1 MRSLLMTLLLC
12 AASLPAFAVDLQVS
26 DLSDTGSDP
35 TPAGGVVTYSITV
48 ENSDADVADGAYVL
62 LDLPP
67 GTTAVS
73 LPPFCSAN
81 AVVPTRIECN
91 LGSLEGVLAGGQPV
105 TFQIQVDT
113 GALPPGL
120 ITIDAAVGQSPLPDP
135 SIPLSDLPDTDP
147 FFAGDENAADNRASQ
162 STTLIDSADLS
173 LEKTA
178 SPNPAVA
185 GGIVTFTIAVTNN
198 GPSDA
203 TNFSVNDSLPA
214 GLNYIDGSASGTGWT
229 FVGPNG
235 TFAGTLPAGQTATY
249 TFQAQVTATS
259 GSVVNSADVTATGT
273 PDPNPSNNVDDV
285 SVGIGEGADMRIN
298 KSVSPAPAT
307 AGETVTFTILVTND
321 GPGAAENV
329 SFTDPMPPGFNI
341 TGGNEPAGW
350 TCTTGPL
357 GGQRTCTHNGPYPA
371 GSSDTFTITA
381 TVPASGPGS
390 SGDQTNTATVTAD
403 TADPAPNDNSS
414 SVTFTVLTPG
424 ADLALTK
431 DKQPALVNVWDGTE
445 PDLDSQMTTTI
456 NVTNQGPDTV
466 TGQLVVVDTLAP
478 GEQFLGGGPTPPWTC
493 TAAPAIYIGPG
504 NPQVVTCTLD
514 ASALPLASG
523 QSAPPLTITTR
534 AREEG
539 TLTNNACT
547 GGSGG
552 SPEPITGGGA
562 NVDGNPGNDCSGD
575 GSGSTTESADLSI
588 TKQTNGP
595 GTADNTLPV
604 TYTSFTYTIT
614 VSNAGPNGTPGVV
627 INDPIPGFIPNRSTA
642 TVVGPPAWTCSI
654 DGGGSLVCRS
664 GATIL
669 APGTSATA
677 TVTVSGPLDD
687 SAARPAGICGAVAM
701 PAGAWC
707 NTAGVAVDPAI
718 PGAIGEIDDSN
729 NTASDFVRIPRVAN
743 VQTTAKTITTGTTGQ
758 VGVSSQSRID
768 YRNEGPSTVPGVVF
782 RDVIGLPPNDS
793 GFVVATATRDGAGD
807 TVCTAV
813 GGANVTTVA
822 SPAGPR
828 FHTEGSGA
836 GEVTI
841 TCTPLDM
848 ASGQVNSM
856 TVVIVPIFNL
866 TGNPARA
873 FPDTGTFFFDR
884 NGDGAPDPSGGTDAS
899 GDFEFNTVATNADDV
914 KAAALTFATGE
925 VDLITNKVDIGF
937 AGGVDPMGYDPTDPS
952 QNFVTYRITVLNNGG
967 PSIATG
973 VRITD
978 VISPQAGATV
988 RYDGASAS
996 EGGPFLPGACN
1007 ITAGSNPVTGPA
1019 TLTLTCFM
1027 PGAGFDN
1034 NQLGVIGVNAE
1045 SALYVR
1051 FEYLTAP
1058 SATGDTLVDQASSAA
1073 NETDTQ
1079 PGNNSE
1085 NENTSIRTRADLAV
1099 SKTTVTQ
1106 TPAASPAVALPP
1118 TVDPVTVREPFFYV
1132 IEAVN
1137 NGPGSSLTLDRSG
1150 TNPLNGPGTRVVD
1163 TLPAGVIVTGAIT
1176 WQKIGP
1182 DPPGP
1187 DEVPNGTGT
1196 CTLSGSTIDCS
1207 VGDLTFVPGN
1217 GGRVRIIVPARW
1229 DSVPPGGTSS
1239 NTATVST
1246 QQVDNINGND
1256 TVTVPLGVIASTIT
1270 GTVFED
1276 RDRTGGNGG
1285 VPQDAGTEPRI
1296 PGVALA
1302 LAGTDVYGNAISLTT
1317 TTDASGNFTFG
1328 ELSPSTSGYTI
1339 TETQPVGF
1347 VNGPVDPPPP
1357 SLGGTYARGTPDS
1370 SYATIPVGRQDAG
1383 INYNFPELINASL
1396 SGFVY
1401 SDVDFSNTRTPGTDL
1416 PIVGAT
1422 VELLDAAS
1430 SSLLQTATTDGN
1442 GAYSFVNLD
1451 PLVIYTLREPLPAG
1465 DFNNAPLAVNPGL
1478 VSGAPCATG
1487 CVRGTAVGGDPLTT
1501 DRISTIDLAVGNG
1514 QGTEFNFGEN
1524 PQDTAISGRVW
1535 LDLDNDGVIDTGEAG
1550 IANIGIRLSGIN
1562 ENGLPVLRDTTT
1574 DVDGNY
1580 SFTAIVPGTYTVTE
1594 LTQPPGTFN
1603 GITVVGSLG
1612 GTATDLATTPS
1623 AISAITTTAGVAG
1636 TGYNFG
1642 EIQPASITG
1651 RVFYDFNNDGVF
1663 DSGEAGIATVAINL
1677 TGTADSGAAV
1687 NVSANSDAN
1696 GVFTFPDL
1704 RPGTYTLTEP
1714 TQPPGTNNGITT
1726 AGTINGA
1733 ASGTATPVATVP
1745 SAISNIALPAGGAS
1759 IENRF
1764 GEIADGSI
1772 SGRVW
1777 LDNNND
1783 GVINL
1788 IENGLPN
1795 EQIQLAG
1802 IVSGG
1807 GAITRSVITLA
1818 DGTWS
1823 FTSLPPGTYIVTQP
1837 NQPPDTLSGITVA
1850 GTGGGT
1856 ATGAATTP
1864 STVVGI
1870 SLAISQA
1877 VDGYNFGEIPPASI
1891 IGRVYIDGNRNGV
1904 PDTIEVGIA
1913 NVAVVLSGIDDLGQG
1928 VSVPGTTGPLG
1939 AFRFENLRPGQYLV
1953 TEPDQPPATS
1963 DGITEAGNI
1972 DGTRAG
1978 SATQVGE
1985 LPSRIRDI
1993 ILGPG
1998 RIALDNL
2005 FGEFPTGALSGRVW
2019 LDTNNDG
2026 VIDTS
2031 ETGIAS
2037 VTIQLTGQ
2045 SLTGTPVSLTQTTDA
2060 DGRYRFEGLPAGT
2073 YVLTEPD
2080 QPPGTVNGITVP
2092 GSSTGTAT
2100 APNTVPSQISGILL
2114 TLNQEAINYNF
2125 GEAPGASIAGKVYI
2139 DENLNGA
2146 FDAGEAGIPNVIVT
2160 LTGNDDLGQTVNAPL
2175 PALAMAL
2182 VVNGSTATDANGDYI
2197 FDTLRPG
2204 TYTVTEPDQPP
2215 LTTDGVTTPGTVN
2228 GVSDGTA
2235 TPRGTL
2241 PSAISAITLTP
2252 GAAAIGANF
2261 GEIADSPDLKV
2272 SKTAEPAQ
2280 FTVNNIGR
2288 YSIRVRN
2295 TGPKPTVGNYVVE
2308 DRLPPGLT
2316 LAATPTGN
2324 GWACTGAIGESQLS
2338 CTSSTVIVRDQTN
2351 PDAIVVQARVAES
2364 AVASSPVNNAV
2375 LVEGGGEDQAHVP
2388 SPAERAAF
2396 SGDVTALP
2404 VCDPAITQNACRIA
2418 TPIQLASAISGTV
2431 WFDAGDDDTHLDGG
2445 DRRLDGWRVELV
2457 DPASNAVIADAVTA
2471 ADGTYRIRDLIP
2483 GVRQYVRFRHPTSG
2497 VLWGFPVTGETAGG
2511 PPAPCNP
2518 DGAIAGGTASTCRVT
2533 DQSISQ
2539 LEVVLQ
2545 SGAEL
2550 PQQSL
2555 PVDPGGVV
2563 YDVVSRDPVPGSVVT
2578 LAPSGVCAGF
2588 EPTTSILNG
2597 GAGGYSIDGT
2607 AISMTVDANGFY
2619 QFLFAPSAPARCDY
2633 TLRVTPPGGFTF
2645 PSAVIPSQPNALNP
2659 PGAVGTNFE
2668 VQPQATAPSAPIGP
2682 GTAYYLSLVAGS
2694 ATASIVHNHIPLDPA
2709 SAPGLVISKT
2719 GDRQIVELG
2728 DTLMY
2733 TITIRQTAGAPMDT
2747 VNVIDNLPPGFTYI
2761 DGTARADGSAIPD
2774 PAGKPGPRLV
2784 FTTGPISVGEQIILT
2799 YRVGVGSM
2807 QGDGINRAQAYGC
2820 SITGGCVDPNT
2831 LQPLP
2836 GVVPSNQAQY
2846 RVRITGGVFTD
2857 EGCVLGKIYVDTNN
2871 NQMQDHEE
2879 LGIPGVRMYFE
2890 DGTWMVSD
2898 SEGKYSYCG
2907 LPPKSHTLKV
2917 DASTLPVG
2925 SRLVASS
2932 NRNLGDADSLFIDL
2946 KNGELHRA
2954 DFIEGSGSNE
2964 VLEQV
2969 KARRT
2974 QGEVAAPES
2983 EVGQAPLSFES
2994 QPLRAPTQATSSA
3007 NQPPS
3012 IVAPRGARA
3021 TTEAGSVQGAATP
3034 AAVTPGA
3041 TAPDA
3046 TAPATSPVRSTLPG
3060 AAPPSVDQML
3070 PMPQPASGAES
3081 QPRPDSDS
3089 ESDPESAEPQALSA
3103 ARELTPVEAAA
3114 TSEVPR
3120 FVPALGDPAPEYP
3133 QSPETTDSAPQAV
3146 PVQSG
3151 QVDYSVNSSVAIVA
3165 VDVDRDGVPADGQ
3178 SPVHVVVQLLG
3189 EDGKPLAGQAF
3200 ATIEYSGGRV
3210 KLPGARTDELG
3221 PGQLDSDRFTPGIQ
3235 LPVDNGRA
3243 EFDLLAPDVPQDVI
3257 LRITSGGQTA
3267 ENTLSFLPEMREM
3280 IATGLIEGVINFR
3293 GTSNANPIDPV
3304 RRDDGFDRDIRRWE
3318 KEFNDGKANAAAR
3331 TAFFVKGRIKGEYLL
3346 TAAYD
3351 SDKDVRGRL
3360 LRDIQPEEF
3369 YPVYGDSSLRGFD
3382 AQSAERLYVRIDK
3395 NRSYLMYG
3403 DFQSGETLA
3412 TQTGVNSR
3420 GQIRMRSLGTYNRT
3434 ATGLGWHFE
3443 SKKVSGN
3450 VFAFEDSLR
3459 QVIDEFPSQ
3468 GSGPY
3473 GLSNNAVLEG
3483 SERVE
3488 VIVRDRNQ
3496 PSRIISVRSLARLVD
3511 YSFEPFSGRILL
3523 NTFLPGFDTE
3533 LNPVS
3538 LRVTYELDQGTE
3550 KFWVYGTDVQW
3561 RITSKFEIGGSYVQD
3576 ENPFAEFKMASA
3588 NLGYRFGKNTWMVL
3602 EAARTQSEVNTNP
3615 INQYATPA
3623 LSGLSG
3629 EVEGDAYRFEF
3640 GHDGK
3645 NFDVSLFGARTDP
3658 EFNNAASP
3666 LYGGRGEYS
3675 LEMEYAIGE
3684 RFELYVEALRSED
3697 RNPDG
3702 GERDAAGAGIR
3713 IDATKRLTLDFGVR
3727 TIDETIGI
3735 TSPWSISPPFGSTGG
3750 LSGGFASGAGG
3761 GALGFGQQPLD
3772 PATGLPVIRSNG
3784 TVPTSD
3790 LPVGTELSSDTVH
3803 AGVGYVINDKFVVGG
3818 EYEQD
3823 FNGEDRNRVALGVD
3837 YRLRERN
3844 RLYGRYERQTGLTS
3858 AYGITTADRESDAL
3872 VFGVDST
3879 YIKDTQVF
3887 SEYRMRDAISGRDI
3901 QMASGIRNSW
3911 DIKEG
3916 LRLSSAAEH
3925 VRIYDGD
3932 TGDATALAFGLDYS
3946 ANPLWRGA
3954 ARIEYRI
3961 SGDVDSTPDTDEQF
3975 DTTLLQL
3982 LYARKINRDWTL
3994 LARNYLL
4001 ATNYE
4006 SRGDVMQDRFQ
4017 LGVAYRDTDRNRV
4030 NALARYEYKLEED
4043 DSGIVNGFLTGGDI
4057 GQDVRTRAHI
4067 FSTHADWHP
4076 LRPWWLTGRVAAKWQ
4091 EDRFSYN
4098 DGTRVDSRFRGVLV
4112 SGRVVY
4118 DITENW
4124 DIGVLA
4130 SSFFG
4135 DNDANQY
4142 AYGVEV
4148 GRLLKQNL
4156 WLSAGYNFVGFVGDP
4171 DLTGYEYTDEGAFIR
4186 LRIKFDEDL
4195 FLREDDRY
4203 RKPEQ

>member
-1 MRSLLMTLLLC
+1 MVGLRRSASQHNREPVWRVAIHGLRSLLMSMVLC

-48 ENSDADVADGAYVL
+48 ENADVDVADGAYVL

-67 GTTAVS
+67 GTTATS
-73 LPPFCSAN
+73 LPPFCTVN

-91 LGSLEGVLAGGQPV
+91 LGSLEGVLAGGDPV

-120 ITIDAAVGQSPLPDP
+120 ITINAAVGQQPLPDP
-135 SIPLSDLPDTDP
+135 NIPLADLPDTDP
-147 FFAGDENAADNRASQ
+147 FFAGDDNLDNNRASQ

-173 LEKTA
+173 MAKSA

-185 GGIVTFTIAVTNN
+185 GGFVTFTIAVTNN
-198 GPSDA
+198 GPSAA
-203 TNFSVNDSLPA
+203 TNFSVTDSLPT
-214 GLNYIDGSASGTGWT
+214 GLNYVNGSASGTGWVFT
-229 FVGPNG
+229 SAPNG
-235 TFAGTLPAGQTATY
+235 TFPGTLPAGQTATY
-249 TFQAQVTATS
+249 TFQAQVTSTS
-259 GSVVNSADVTATGT
+259 GSVVNSANVTAVGT
-273 PDPNPSNNVDDV
+273 PDPDPTNNVDDV

-307 AGETVTFTILVTND
+307 AGQTVTFTIVVENE

-357 GGQRTCTHNGPYPA
+357 GGQRTCNHNGPYPA

-381 TVPASGPGS
+381 TVPSSGPGS
-390 SGDQTNTATVTAD
+390 SGDQTNVATVTSS

-431 DKQPALVNVWDGTE
+431 NKQPELVNVWDGTE

-493 TAAPAIYIGPG
+493 TAAPAIYVGPG
-504 NPQVVTCTLD
+504 VPQVVTCTLD
-514 ASALPLASG
+514 SSALPLPAG
-523 QSAPPLTITTR
+523 QGAPPLTITTR
-534 AREEG
+534 AREAG

-552 SPEPITGGGA
+552 SLEPITSGGA

-575 GSGSTTESADLSI
+575 GSGSTVQAADLSI

-595 GTADNTLPV
+595 GTGDNTLPV
-604 TYTSFTYTIT
+604 TYTSFTYTIV
-614 VSNAGPNGTPGVV
+614 VSNAGPNGTPAIVV
-627 INDPIPGFIPNRSTA
+627 NDPIPGFIAGRSSA
-642 TVVGPPAWTCSI
+642 SVVGPPAWTCSV
-654 DGGGSLVCRS
+654 DGGGSVVCRS
-664 GATIL
+664 GSTIL
-669 APGTSATA
+669 AAGASATI
-677 TVTVSGPLDD
+677 TVTVNGPLDD
-687 SAARPAGICGAVAM
+687 SALRPAGTCGSVAM
-701 PAGAWC
+701 PAGSWC

-718 PGAIGEIDDSN
+718 PGAIGEVDDSN
-729 NTASDFVRIPRVAN
+729 NSASDFVRIPRVAN
-743 VQTTAKTITTGTTGQ
+743 VQTTAKTITTGATGQ
-758 VGVSSQSRID
+758 VGVPSDSRID
-768 YRNEGPSTVPGVVF
+768 YRNEGPSTAPAVVF

-793 GFVVATATRDGAGD
+793 GFVVVSATRDGAG
-807 TVCTAV
+807 TTACTAV
-813 GGANVTTVA
+813 GGPNVTTVP
-822 SPAGPR
+822 SPEGPR
-828 FHTEGSGA
+828 FHTQGGPA

-848 ASGQVNSM
+848 ASGQTNSLS
-856 TVVIVPIFNL
+856 VQIIPIFNL

-873 FPDTGTFFFDR
+873 FPDTATFFFDR
-884 NGDGAPDPSGGTDAS
+884 NADGAADPSGGTDAS

-914 KAAALTFATGE
+914 KAAALTFAAGE

-937 AGGVDPMGYDPTDPS
+937 TGGVDPMGYDPTDTS
-952 QNFVTYRITVLNNGG
+952 QNFVTYRITVVNNGG
-967 PSIATG
+967 PSVATG
-973 VRITD
+973 VNITD

-988 RYDGASAS
+988 RYDGASATA
-996 EGGPFLPGACN
+996 GGPYDASACT
-1007 ITAGSNPVTGPA
+1007 IVSGTNPVTGPA
-1019 TLTLTCFM
+1019 TLTLNCVM
-1027 PGAGFDN
+1027 PGAGFPT
-1034 NQLGVIGVNAE
+1034 NQAGVIGVNAE
-1045 SALYVR
+1045 SALYIHVQ
-1051 FEYLTAP
+1051 YLSPPA
-1058 SATGDTLVDQASSAA
+1058 ATGDTLVDSATSAA
-1073 NETDTQ
+1073 NEGDTQ

-1085 NENTSIRTRADLAV
+1085 NENTSIRTRTDLAV

-1150 TNPLNGPGTRVVD
+1150 TNPLNGPGTRIVD
-1163 TLPAGVIVTGAIT
+1163 TLPAGVIVTGPIT
-1176 WQKIGP
+1176 WQKVGP
-1182 DPPGP
+1182 DPPGG

-1196 CTLSGSTIDCS
+1196 CTLNGSAIDCS
-1207 VGDLTFVPGN
+1207 VGDLTFVPGT
-1217 GGRVRIIVPARW
+1217 GGRVRILVPARW
-1229 DSVPPGGTSS
+1229 DAVPPGGTSS

-1256 TVTVPLGVIASTIT
+1256 TVTVPLGVIASSIT

-1276 RDRTGGNGG
+1276 RDRTGTNGG

-1302 LAGTDVYGNAISLTT
+1302 LAGTDVYGNAISLTA
-1317 TTDASGNFTFG
+1317 TTDGSGNFTFG
-1328 ELSPSTSGYTI
+1328 ELSPSDASGYAI
-1339 TETQPVGF
+1339 TQTQPAGF
-1347 VNGPVDPPPP
+1347 VNGPVDPPATGANAP
-1357 SLGGTYARGTPDS
+1357 SLGGTYARGTPNS
-1370 SYATIPVGRQDAG
+1370 SFATIPVGRQDAG
-1383 INYNFPELINASL
+1383 VRYNFPELINASL

-1401 SDVDFSNTRTPGTDL
+1401 SDVNFNNTRDAGTDL

-1422 VELLDAAS
+1422 VELLNAATS
-1430 SSLLQTATTDGN
+1430 AVLQTATTDGN

-1451 PLVIYTLREPLPAG
+1451 PLIVYTLREPLPAG
-1465 DFNNAPLAVNPGL
+1465 NFNNAPLSVNPGL

-1514 QGTEFNFGEN
+1514 QGTVFNFGEN
-1524 PQDTAISGRVW
+1524 PQDVALSGRVW
-1535 LDLDNDGVIDTGEAG
+1535 LDLDNDGVIDTGESG
-1550 IANIGIRLSGIN
+1550 ITNIGIRLAGIN
-1562 ENGLPVLRDTTT
+1562 SSGLPVLRETTT
-1574 DVDGNY
+1574 DADGNY
-1580 SFTAIVPGTYTVTE
+1580 AFAGFEPGTYTLTE
-1594 LTQPPGTFN
+1594 LTQPAGTFN
-1603 GITVVGSLG
+1603 GLTVPGTLG

-1623 AISAITTTAGVAG
+1623 AISGVVTTAGVAG

-1642 EIQPASITG
+1642 EIQPASIAG

-1663 DSGEAGIATVAINL
+1663 DSGEAGVATVAITL
-1677 TGTADSGAAV
+1677 AGTADTGAAV
-1687 NVSANSDAN
+1687 NTSVNSDAN
-1696 GVFTFPDL
+1696 GAFTFPDL

-1726 AGTINGA
+1726 AGTINGTP
-1733 ASGTATPVATVP
+1733 SGTATPVATVP

-1759 IENRF
+1759 VENLF

-1777 LDNNND
+1777 LDDNNN
-1783 GVINL
+1783 GVIDAG
-1788 IENGLPN
+1788 ENGLPN
-1795 EQIQLAG
+1795 EQIQLGG

-1837 NQPPDTLSGITVA
+1837 NQPPGTLSGTTVA

-1864 STVVGI
+1864 STVIGI

-1877 VDGYNFGEIPPASI
+1877 ATGYNFGEIPPGQV
-1891 IGRVYIDGNRNGV
+1891 IGRVYTDVNRDGTQDGG
-1904 PDTIEVGIA
+1904 EVGIT
-1913 NVAVVLSGIDDLGQG
+1913 NVSMVLSGTDDLGQS
-1928 VSVPGTTGPLG
+1928 VSITQNTNQFGI
-1939 AFRFENLRPGQYLV
+1939 FQFENLRPGLYRV
-1953 TEPDQPPATS
+1953 TEPNQPPNTT
-1963 DGITEAGNI
+1963 DGVTRHGDIN
-1972 DGTRAG
+1972 GTRVG
-1978 SATQVGE
+1978 ESTATGE
-1985 LPSRIRDI
+1985 LPSEIRAI
-1993 ILGPG
+1993 ALTPG
-1998 RIALDNL
+1998 RSHLNNF
-2005 FGEFPTGALSGRVW
+2005 FGEFPTGSVSGRVW
-2019 LDTNNDG
+2019 LDLDNDG
-2026 VIDTS
+2026 VIDAE
-2031 ETGIAS
+2031 ETGIAG
-2037 VTIQLTGQ
+2037 VEILLAGITPTGQ
-2045 SLTGTPVSLTQTTDA
+2045 RFDLTQTTDA
-2060 DGRYRFEGLPAGT
+2060 EGRYIFNGLPPSQVIT
-2073 YVLTEPD
+2073 LTEPN
-2080 QPPGTVNGITVP
+2080 QPAGTVNGITVP
-2092 GSSTGTAT
+2092 GSSGGVAT
-2100 APNTVPSQISGILL
+2100 APNTVPSKIDQIG
-2114 TLNQEAINYNF
+2114 LNLNEAATDYNF

-2146 FDAGEAGIPNVIVT
+2146 FDAGEPGIPNVIVT

-2182 VVNGSTATDANGDYI
+2182 VVNGSIATDGNGDYI

-2228 GVSDGTA
+2228 GVPDGTA

-2241 PSAISAITLTP
+2241 PSAISSIVLTP
-2252 GAAAIGANF
+2252 GAAAVGANF

-2272 SKTAEPAQ
+2272 SKTAAPAQ
-2280 FTVNNIGR
+2280 FTVNNIGT

-2295 TGPKPTVGNYVVE
+2295 TGPKPTAGNYVVE

-2324 GWACTGAIGESQLS
+2324 GWACTGTVGETQLS
-2338 CTSSTVIVRDQTN
+2338 CTSSTVIARDQVN
-2351 PDAIVVQARVAES
+2351 PDAIVVQARVAE
-2364 AVASSPVNNAV
+2364 AALASSPVINAV

-2388 SPAERAAF
+2388 SAAERAAF
-2396 SGDVTALP
+2396 NGDVAGLP
-2404 VCDPAITQNACRIA
+2404 DCDPAITQNACRVA
-2418 TPIQLASAISGTV
+2418 TPIQLASAVSGTV
-2431 WFDAGDDDTHLDGG
+2431 WFDGGSDDTHLDGG

-2457 DPASNAVIADAVTA
+2457 DPATNTVIADATTA

-2483 GVRQYVRFRHPTSG
+2483 GVRHYVRFRHPTSG

-2511 PPAPCNP
+2511 PPAPCGP
-2518 DGAIAGGTASTCRVT
+2518 DAAIAGGTASTCRVT
-2533 DQSISQ
+2533 DQNISQ

-2578 LAPSGVCAGF
+2578 LAPTGVCAGF
-2588 EPTTSILNG
+2588 DPATSILNG
-2597 GAGGYSIDGT
+2597 GAGGYSIDGNN
-2607 AISMTVDANGFY
+2607 ISMPVDANGFY

-2645 PSAVIPSQPNALNP
+2645 PSAVIPAQPNALSP
-2659 PGAVGTNFE
+2659 PGAVGTTFE
-2668 VQPQATAPSAPIGP
+2668 VQPQATAPSAPIGA
-2682 GTAYYLSLVAGS
+2682 GTTYYLSLNAGS
-2694 ATASIVHNHIPLDPA
+2694 ATASIVHNHIPLDPS

-2719 GDRQIVELG
+2719 GDRQIVEVG

-2733 TITIRQTAGAPMDT
+2733 TITIRQTAGSPMET
-2747 VNVIDNLPPGFTYI
+2747 VNVVDNLPPGFTYI
-2761 DGTARADGSAIPD
+2761 DGTARADGHGIAD

-2784 FTTGPISVGEQIILT
+2784 FTTGPISVGQQIILT
-2799 YRVGVGSM
+2799 YRVRIGVGSM

-2820 SITGGCVDPNT
+2820 SITGGCVDPDT

-2846 RVRITGGVFTD
+2846 RVRVTGGVFTD

-2917 DASTLPVG
+2917 DESTLPVG

-2954 DFIEGSGSNE
+2954 DFIEGSGSNA

-2974 QGEVAAPES
+2974 QGEVAAPQS
-2983 EVGQAPLSFES
+2983 EVGQASLQFET
-2994 QPLRAPTQATSSA
+2994 QPLRAPVQATSSA
-3007 NQPPS
+3007 NQQPS
-3012 IVAPRGARA
+3012 IVAPRGAR
-3021 TTEAGSVQGAATP
+3021 EGQGAGVVAPAATAPIPSTTP
-3034 AAVTPGA
+3034 AANTPAVDSALPTGGMP
-3041 TAPDA
+3041 T
-3046 TAPATSPVRSTLPG
+3046 PAS
-3060 AAPPSVDQML
+3060 
-3070 PMPQPASGAES
+3070 PQPQSTT
-3081 QPRPDSDS
+3081 P
-3089 ESDPESAEPQALSA
+3089 PEPLSSNPQ
-3103 ARELTPVEAAA
+3103 LTPVEAAA
-3114 TSEVPR
+3114 NSEVPR
-3120 FVPALGDPAPEYP
+3120 FVPALGDPAPLYP
-3133 QSPETTDSAPQAV
+3133 QSPQTTDSLPQAV

-3151 QVDYSVNSSVAIVA
+3151 QVDYSVNSSVATVA

-3221 PGQLDSDRFTPGIQ
+3221 PAHLDADRYTPGIQ

-3267 ENTLSFLPEMREM
+3267 ENTLAFLPEMRELL
-3280 IATGLIEGVINFR
+3280 ATGLIEGVINFR
-3293 GTSNANPIDPV
+3293 DRSPIDPV

-3318 KEFNDGKANAAAR
+3318 KEFNNGKANAAAR

-3412 TQTGVNSR
+3412 VQTGVGNR

-3496 PSRIISVRSLARLVD
+3496 PSRIISVRPLGRLVD

-3561 RITSKFEIGGSYVQD
+3561 RITNKFEIGGSYVQD

-3588 NLGYRFGKNTWMVL
+3588 NRAT
-3602 EAARTQSEVNTNP
+3602 ASARTPGWCWRPRARRARS
-3615 INQYATPA
+3615 TP
-3623 LSGLSG
+3623 
-3629 EVEGDAYRFEF
+3629 
-3640 GHDGK
+3640 
-3645 NFDVSLFGARTDP
+3645 T
-3658 EFNNAASP
+3658 
-3666 LYGGRGEYS
+3666 
-3675 LEMEYAIGE
+3675 
-3684 RFELYVEALRSED
+3684 RS
-3697 RNPDG
+3697 
-3702 GERDAAGAGIR
+3702 
-3713 IDATKRLTLDFGVR
+3713 
-3727 TIDETIGI
+3727 
-3735 TSPWSISPPFGSTGG
+3735 TST
-3750 LSGGFASGAGG
+3750 
-3761 GALGFGQQPLD
+3761 
-3772 PATGLPVIRSNG
+3772 RRR
-3784 TVPTSD
+3784 
-3790 LPVGTELSSDTVH
+3790 H
-3803 AGVGYVINDKFVVGG
+3803 
-3818 EYEQD
+3818 
-3823 FNGEDRNRVALGVD
+3823 
-3837 YRLRERN
+3837 
-3844 RLYGRYERQTGLTS
+3844 
-3858 AYGITTADRESDAL
+3858 
-3872 VFGVDST
+3872 
-3879 YIKDTQVF
+3879 
-3887 SEYRMRDAISGRDI
+3887 
-3901 QMASGIRNSW
+3901 
-3911 DIKEG
+3911 
-3916 LRLSSAAEH
+3916 SAA
-3925 VRIYDGD
+3925 
-3932 TGDATALAFGLDYS
+3932 
-3946 ANPLWRGA
+3946 
-3954 ARIEYRI
+3954 
-3961 SGDVDSTPDTDEQF
+3961 
-3975 DTTLLQL
+3975 
-3982 LYARKINRDWTL
+3982 
-3994 LARNYLL
+3994 
-4001 ATNYE
+4001 
-4006 SRGDVMQDRFQ
+4006 
-4017 LGVAYRDTDRNRV
+4017 
-4030 NALARYEYKLEED
+4030 
-4043 DSGIVNGFLTGGDI
+4043 
-4057 GQDVRTRAHI
+4057 
-4067 FSTHADWHP
+4067 
-4076 LRPWWLTGRVAAKWQ
+4076 
-4091 EDRFSYN
+4091 
-4098 DGTRVDSRFRGVLV
+4098 
-4112 SGRVVY
+4112 
-4118 DITENW
+4118 
-4124 DIGVLA
+4124 
-4130 SSFFG
+4130 
-4135 DNDANQY
+4135 
-4142 AYGVEV
+4142 
-4148 GRLLKQNL
+4148 
-4156 WLSAGYNFVGFVGDP
+4156 
-4171 DLTGYEYTDEGAFIR
+4171 
-4186 LRIKFDEDL
+4186 
-4195 FLREDDRY
+4195 
-4203 RKPEQ
+4203 

>member
-1 MRSLLMTLLLC
+1 MC
-12 AASLPAFAVDLQVS
+12 AASLPAFAIDLQIS

-48 ENSDADVADGAYVL
+48 ENTDATTADGTFVL
-62 LDLPP
+62 FDLPP
-67 GTTAVS
+67 GTSAAS

-91 LGSLEGVLAGGQPV
+91 LGSVQGILAGGQPV
-105 TFQIQVDT
+105 TFQIQVNT
-113 GALPPGL
+113 AGLPPGL
-120 ITIDAAVGQSPLPDP
+120 ITIDAAVGQAPVPDP
-135 SIPLSDLPDTDP
+135 TIPLSALPDTDP
-147 FFAGDENAADNRASQ
+147 FFAGDQNATNNRDSQ
-162 STTLIDSADLS
+162 STTLIDSADLVMAKS
-173 LEKTA
+173 A

-185 GGIVTFTIAVTNN
+185 GGFVTFTIAVTNN

-203 TNFSVNDSLPA
+203 TNFSVTDSLPT
-214 GLNYIDGSASGTGWT
+214 GLNFVAGSTSGAGWT
-229 FVGPNG
+229 FSGPNG
-235 TFAGTLPAGQTATY
+235 TFPGTLPAGQTATY
-249 TFQAQVTATS
+249 TFQAQVTSTS
-259 GSVVNSADVTATGT
+259 GTLVNSATVTANGT
-273 PDPNPSNNVDDV
+273 PDPNTANNTGEV
-285 SVGIGEGADMRIN
+285 SVGIGAGADMEIN

-307 AGETVTFTILVTND
+307 AGQTVTFTIIVENN
-321 GPGAAENV
+321 GPGDAENV
-329 SFTDPMPPGFNI
+329 SFTDPMPPGFTV

-390 SGDQTNTATVTAD
+390 SGDQTNTATVTSS
-403 TADPAPNDNSS
+403 TADPEPNDNSS

-456 NVTNQGPDTV
+456 NVTNLGPDTV
-466 TGQLVVVDTLAP
+466 TGQLQVVDVLAP
-478 GEQFLGGGPTPPWTC
+478 GEQFLGAGPTPPWTC
-493 TAAPAIYIGPG
+493 TVAPPIYIGPG
-504 NPQVVTCTLD
+504 TPQTVTCTLD

-523 QSAPPLTITTR
+523 ASAPPLTITTR
-534 AREEG
+534 AREAG

-552 SPEPITGGGA
+552 SLEPITSGGA

-575 GSGSTTESADLSI
+575 GSGSTTQSADLSI

-614 VSNAGPNGTPGVV
+614 VTNAGPNSTPGVV
-627 INDPIPGFIPNRSTA
+627 VNDPIPGFISGRSTA
-642 TVVGPPAWTCSI
+642 SVVAPPAWTCSV
-654 DGGGSLVCRS
+654 DGGGSVVCRS
-664 GATIL
+664 GATQL
-669 APGTSATA
+669 APGASATA
-677 TVTVSGPLDD
+677 TVTVNGPLDD
-687 SAARPAGICGAVAM
+687 SATRPAGTCGAVAM
-701 PAGAWC
+701 PAGSWC
-707 NTAGVAVDPAI
+707 NTAGVAVDPAV
-718 PGAIGEIDDSN
+718 PGAIGEVDDSN
-729 NTASDFVRIPRVAN
+729 NSASDFVRIPRVAN
-743 VQTTAKTITTGTTGQ
+743 VQATAKTLTTGTTGQ
-758 VGVSSQSRID
+758 IGVPSESRID
-768 YRNEGPSTVPGVVF
+768 YRNEGPSLAPAVVF
-782 RDVIGLPPNDS
+782 RDVIALPPNDS
-793 GFVVATATRDGAGD
+793 GFVLNSAVRDGSG
-807 TVCTAV
+807 TTSCTAV
-813 GGANVTTVA
+813 AGANVTSVA
-822 SPAGPR
+822 APGGTR
-828 FHTEGSGA
+828 FHTEGSAA
-836 GEVTI
+836 GTITI
-841 TCTPLDM
+841 TCAPLDM
-848 ASGQVNSM
+848 ASGQTNSL
-856 TVVIVPIFNL
+856 TVRLTPIFNL

-873 FPDTGTFFFDR
+873 FPDTGSFFFDR
-884 NGDGAPDPSGGTDAS
+884 NGDGVADPSGGTDAA
-899 GDFEFNTVATNADDV
+899 GDFEFNTTATVADDE
-914 KAAALTFATGE
+914 KAAALTFSSGQ

-937 AGGVDPMGYDPTDPS
+937 TGGVDPMGYDPTDTS
-952 QNFVTYRITVLNNGG
+952 QNFVSYAITVRNNGG
-967 PSIATG
+967 PSAATG
-973 VRITD
+973 VRIRDT
-978 VISPQAGATV
+978 ISPQAGATV
-988 RYDGASAS
+988 RYAGASDTA
-996 EGGPFLPGACN
+996 GGPFDPNRCL
-1007 ITAGSNPVTGPA
+1007 IEAGSNPVTGPA
-1019 TLTLTCFM
+1019 TMTLVCI
-1027 PGAGFDN
+1027 PAGAGFPGSD
-1034 NQLGVIGVNAE
+1034 QPGVINVNAE
-1045 SALYVR
+1045 STLYLS
-1051 FEYLTAP
+1051 FEYLTPPA
-1058 SATGDTLVDQASSAA
+1058 ATGDTLTDQATASA

-1079 PGNNSE
+1079 PGNDTE
-1085 NENTSIRTRADLAV
+1085 DENTSIRTRVDMAV

-1106 TPAASPAVALPP
+1106 TPDLNPTVALPP

-1137 NGPGSSLTLDRSG
+1137 NGPGSSLSLDRSG
-1150 TNPLNGPGTRVVD
+1150 TNPLNGPGTRIVD
-1163 TLPAGVIVTGAIT
+1163 TLPAGVLVTGTIQ
-1176 WQKIGP
+1176 WQKVGP
-1182 DPPGP
+1182 AVGAGD
-1187 DEVPNGTGT
+1187 VPNGTGT
-1196 CTLSGSTIDCS
+1196 CTLSGSTVTCDL
-1207 VGDLTFVPGN
+1207 GDVTFAPGN

-1229 DSVPPGGTSS
+1229 DTVPAGGTSS

-1246 QQVDNINGND
+1246 QQVDNTTGND
-1256 TVTVPLGVIASTIT
+1256 TVTVPLGVIASTIS

-1276 RDRTGGNGG
+1276 RDRTGANGG
-1285 VPQDAGTEPRI
+1285 VPQDASAEPRI

-1328 ELSPSTSGYTI
+1328 ELSPSDASGYTI
-1339 TETQPVGF
+1339 TQTQPTGF
-1347 VNGPVDPPPP
+1347 VNGPVDPPATGADAP
-1357 SLGGTYARGTPDS
+1357 SLGGTYVRGTPNS
-1370 SYATIPVGRQDAG
+1370 SFATIPVGRQDAG
-1383 INYNFPELINASL
+1383 VRYNFPELINATL

-1401 SDVDFSNTRTPGTDL
+1401 SDVDFSNTRTAGTD
-1416 PIVGAT
+1416 PAIAGAT
-1422 VELLDAAS
+1422 VELLDATS
-1430 SSLLQTATTDGN
+1430 SAVLQTTTTDAN
-1442 GAYSFVNLD
+1442 GAYTFANLD
-1451 PLVIYTLREPLPAG
+1451 PLVVYTLREPLPAG
-1465 DFNNAPLAVNPGL
+1465 NFNNAPLAVNPGL

-1535 LDLDNDGVIDTGEAG
+1535 LDLNNNGVIDTGEAG
-1550 IANIGIRLSGIN
+1550 IAGIGIRLAGTTN
-1562 ENGLPVLRDTTT
+1562 NGVPVLRDTTT
-1574 DVDGNY
+1574 DADGNY
-1580 SFTAIVPGTYTVTE
+1580 AFTTIVPGTYTVTE

-1623 AISAITTTAGVAG
+1623 AISGIVTTAAVAG

-1642 EIQPASITG
+1642 EIQPASIAG
-1651 RVFYDFNNDGVF
+1651 SVFYDFNNDGLI
-1663 DSGEAGIATVAINL
+1663 DGGEVGIAGVTVTL
-1677 TGTADSGAAV
+1677 TGTTDTGAAV
-1687 NVSANSDAN
+1687 NTSATTDGN
-1696 GVFTFPDL
+1696 GAFTFAEL
-1704 RPGTYTLTEP
+1704 RPGSYTVTEP
-1714 TQPPGTNNGITT
+1714 TQPPGTTNGITT
-1726 AGTINGA
+1726 AGAINGTPA
-1733 ASGTATPVATVP
+1733 GTATPVTTTP
-1745 SAISNIALPAGGAS
+1745 SAIVNIALSAGNAS
-1759 IENRF
+1759 INNLF
-1764 GEIADGSI
+1764 GEIADGAI
-1772 SGRVW
+1772 AGRVW
-1777 LDNNND
+1777 LDSDNNGAID
-1783 GVINL
+1783 AG
-1788 IENGLPN
+1788 ENGIGGV
-1795 EQIQLAG
+1795 QIDLAG
-1802 IVSGG
+1802 VVTGG
-1807 GAITRSVITLA
+1807 GAVTRSLTSNP
-1818 DGTWS
+1818 DGTWE
-1823 FTSLPPGTYIVTQP
+1823 FTSLPPGTYVVTEPTQP
-1837 NQPPDTLSGITVA
+1837 TGTLSGTTVA

-1856 ATGAATTP
+1856 ATAASTTP
-1864 STVVGI
+1864 SRVVGI
-1870 SLAISQA
+1870 TLAVSQQ
-1877 VDGYNFGEIPPASI
+1877 VDGYLFGEIPPGTI
-1891 IGRVYIDGNRNGV
+1891 TGRVYIDGNRNGV
-1904 PDTIEVGIA
+1904 QDGIEVGIP
-1913 NVAVVLSGIDDLGQG
+1913 NVTITLAGIDDLGQT
-1928 VSVPGTTGPLG
+1928 VNASTTTGPLG
-1939 AFRFENLRPGQYLV
+1939 GFVFEGLRPGLYNL
-1953 TEPDQPPATS
+1953 TEPTQPPATT
-1963 DGITEAGNI
+1963 DGLTDRGNI
-1972 DGTRAG
+1972 NGVRSGTPSVQG
-1978 SATQVGE
+1978 DI
-1985 LPSRIRDI
+1985 PSRVVGIPLPAGQSHI
-1993 ILGPG
+1993 
-1998 RIALDNL
+1998 DNL
-2005 FGEFPTGALSGRVW
+2005 FGEFPSGVLSGRVW
-2019 LDTNNDG
+2019 LDTDNDG
-2026 VIDTS
+2026 VIDAG
-2031 ETGIAS
+2031 ETGIAN
-2037 VTIQLTGQ
+2037 VTIHLTGVAAG
-2045 SLTGTPVSLTQTTDA
+2045 TGTPVDLTETTDA
-2060 DGRYRFEGLPAGT
+2060 DGRYRFEGLPAG
-2073 YVLTEPD
+2073 VFQLTEPD

-2092 GSSTGTAT
+2092 GSSGGNAT
-2100 APNTVPSQISGILL
+2100 APNTVPSQISTI
-2114 TLNQEAINYNF
+2114 TLALNAEATDYNF
-2125 GEAPGASIAGKVYI
+2125 GEAPGASIAGKVYV

-2146 FDAGEAGIPNVIVT
+2146 FDAGEAGIPNVVVT

-2182 VVNGSTATDANGDYI
+2182 VVNGSTVTDANGDYI

-2215 LTTDGVTTPGTVN
+2215 LTTDGVTTPGAVN
-2228 GVSDGTA
+2228 GVPDGTA

-2272 SKTAEPAQ
+2272 SKTAAPAQ
-2280 FTVNNIGR
+2280 FTVNNIGT

-2295 TGPKPTVGNYVVE
+2295 TGPKPTAGNYVVE

-2324 GWACTGAIGESQLS
+2324 GWACTGAVGETQLS
-2338 CTSSTVIVRDQTN
+2338 CTSSTVIARDQVN
-2351 PDAIVVQARVAES
+2351 PDAITVQARVAES
-2364 AVASSPVNNAV
+2364 AIASSPVINAV

-2404 VCDPAITQNACRIA
+2404 ACDPAITQNACRIA

-2431 WFDAGDDDTHLDGG
+2431 WFDAGNDDTHLDGG

-2457 DPASNAVIADAVTA
+2457 DPATNAVIADAVTA
-2471 ADGTYRIRDLIP
+2471 ADGTYRIRYLIP
-2483 GVRQYVRFRHPTSG
+2483 GVRHYVRFRHPTSG

-2511 PPAPCNP
+2511 PPAPCNA

-2533 DQSISQ
+2533 DQNISQ

-2578 LAPSGVCAGF
+2578 LAPTGVCAGF

-2597 GAGGYSIDGT
+2597 GAGGYSIDGNN
-2607 AISMTVDANGFY
+2607 ISMTVDAAGFY

-2645 PSAVIPSQPNALNP
+2645 PSAVIPAQANALNP
-2659 PGAVGTNFE
+2659 PGAVGTTFE

-2694 ATASIVHNHIPLDPA
+2694 ATASIVHNHIPLDPS

-2719 GDRQIVELG
+2719 GDRQIVEVG

-2733 TITIRQTAGAPMDT
+2733 TITIRQTAGAPMNT
-2747 VNVIDNLPPGFTYI
+2747 VNVIDNLPPGFMYI
-2761 DGTARADGSAIPD
+2761 DGTARADGNAIPD

-2784 FTTGPISVGEQIILT
+2784 FTTGPISVGEQILLT
-2799 YRVGVGSM
+2799 YRVRIGVGSM

-2820 SITGGCVDPNT
+2820 SITGGCVDPNS

-2917 DASTLPVG
+2917 DESTLPVG

-2954 DFIEGSGSNE
+2954 DFIEGSGSNA

-2969 KARRT
+2969 KARRA
-2974 QGEVAAPES
+2974 QGEVGAPES
-2983 EVGQAPLSFES
+2983 EVGQAPLSFQT
-2994 QPLRAPTQATSSA
+2994 QPLRAPAQATMSA
-3007 NQPPS
+3007 NQAPA
-3012 IVAPRGARA
+3012 IVAPRGAREGQDAAAPA
-3021 TTEAGSVQGAATP
+3021 TPTTPILSTTPAATP
-3034 AAVTPGA
+3034 PAVDSSLPTPQ
-3041 TAPDA
+3041 
-3046 TAPATSPVRSTLPG
+3046 STT
-3060 AAPPSVDQML
+3060 
-3070 PMPQPASGAES
+3070 PQP
-3081 QPRPDSDS
+3081 QSDTP
-3089 ESDPESAEPQALSA
+3089 PEPLSA
-3103 ARELTPVEAAA
+3103 NAERTPVEAAA
-3114 TSEVPR
+3114 NSEVPR
-3120 FVPALGDPAPEYP
+3120 FVPALGDPAPLYP
-3133 QSPETTDSAPQAV
+3133 QSPATTDAAPQAV

-3151 QVDYSVNSSVAIVA
+3151 QVDYSANSSVATVA

-3178 SPVHVVVQLLG
+3178 SAVHVVVQLLG
-3189 EDGKPLAGQAF
+3189 EDGLPLAGKAF

-3221 PGQLDSDRFTPGIQ
+3221 PDRLDADRFTPGIQ
-3235 LPVDNGRA
+3235 LPVENGRA

-3257 LRITSGGQTA
+3257 LRITSGGQVA
-3267 ENTLSFLPEMREM
+3267 ENTLAFLPEMREM
-3280 IATGLIEGVINFR
+3280 IATGLIEGIINFR
-3293 GTSNANPIDPV
+3293 DRSPIDPV

-3331 TAFFVKGRIKGEYLL
+3331 AAFFVKGRIKGEYLL

-3403 DFQSGETLA
+3403 DFQSGETIA
-3412 TQTGVNSR
+3412 TQTGVGSR
-3420 GQIRMRSLGTYNRT
+3420 GQVRMRSLGTYNRT

-3483 SERVE
+3483 SDRVE

-3496 PSRIISVRSLARLVD
+3496 PSRIISVRPLARLVD

-3523 NTFLPGFDTE
+3523 NTFLPAFDSE

-3561 RITSKFEIGGSYVQD
+3561 RITNKFEIGGSYVQD

-3588 NLGYRFGKNTWMVL
+3588 NLGYRFGKNTWIVL

-3645 NFDVSLFGARTDP
+3645 NFDMSVFGARTDP

-3675 LEMEYAIGE
+3675 LEMEYRIGQ

-3697 RNPDG
+3697 RNPQG

-3772 PATGLPVIRSNG
+3772 PATGLPVIRSSG

-3790 LPVGTELSSDTVH
+3790 LPIGTELSSDTVH

-3858 AYGITTADRESDAL
+3858 AYGITTADREGDAL
-3872 VFGVDST
+3872 VFGIDST
-3879 YIKDTQVF
+3879 YVKDTQVF

-3911 DIKEG
+3911 DVKDG
-3916 LRLSSAAEH
+3916 LRLTTDAEH
-3925 VRIYDGD
+3925 VRVYDGD

-3954 ARIEYRI
+3954 ARIEYRV
-3961 SGDVDSTPDTDEQF
+3961 SGDVDSTPNIDEQF

-3994 LARNYLL
+3994 LARNYTL

-4006 SRGDVMQDRFQ
+4006 ARGDVLQDRFQ
-4017 LGVAYRDTDRNRV
+4017 LGLAYRDTDRNRI

-4043 DSGIVNGFLTGGDI
+4043 ESGIVNGNFTGGDI

-4091 EDRFSYN
+4091 EDRFSFN

-4118 DITENW
+4118 DVTEKW

-4148 GRLLKQNL
+4148 GRLLKDNL

-4186 LRIKFDEDL
+4186 LRFKFDEDL
-4195 FLREDDRY
+4195 FLRDDDRY